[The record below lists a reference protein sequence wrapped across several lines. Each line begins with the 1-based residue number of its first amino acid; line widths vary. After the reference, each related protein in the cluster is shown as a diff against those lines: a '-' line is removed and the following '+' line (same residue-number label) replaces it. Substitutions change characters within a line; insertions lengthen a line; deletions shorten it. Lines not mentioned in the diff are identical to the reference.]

1 MGAHITPPMSKP
13 RMIIQLN
20 FSGPIRIMK
29 VIDSVRVTK
38 NSAKLTEPMAL
49 LGSTLFVTRVV
60 VAMGPHPP
68 PPRASRKAA
77 TYPSPTSIFEDGRS
91 FLK

>member
-20 FSGPIRIMK
+20 CSGPIRIMK

-38 NSAKLTEPMAL
+38 NSAKLWIIIVCCLSLAKHAFYVCL
-49 LGSTLFVTRVV
+49 C
-60 VAMGPHPP
+60 
-68 PPRASRKAA
+68 PRIAGL
-77 TYPSPTSIFEDGRS
+77 IEDGFGWS
-91 FLK
+91 MFD